1 MTPITIQ
8 TLLIAAG
15 LFSIGLIGFLVRKN
29 IILMFLS
36 VELMLAGVA
45 TNFIAFGAHHG
56 NPQGQLF
63 AVLILTVASCEAA
76 MALALVVALY
86 RRNPTLNIFAWSRL
100 HEVES
105 DQVKEQL
112 TGEVADE
119 EIIHPKLTPAGNDP
133 MTVLTP
139 ERGMPGSLRDTAG
152 DLPAQKA

>member
-1 MTPITIQ
+1 MTLITIQ
-8 TLLIAAG
+8 TLLIAAA

-86 RRNPTLNIFAWSRL
+86 RRKPTLNIFAWSGLR
-100 HEVES
+100 EI
-105 DQVKEQL
+105 EQSQNSEHL
-112 TGEVADE
+112 DE
-119 EIIHPKLTPAGNDP
+119 EIAGDVASLPKLTPAGSDP
-133 MTVLTP
+133 LTTLTP
-139 ERGMPGSLRDTAG
+139 VRTAN

>member
-1 MTPITIQ
+1 MSPMTVQ
-8 TLLIAAG
+8 TLLVAAA

-45 TNFIAFGAHHG
+45 INFVAFGTHHG

-76 MALALVVALY
+76 IALALVVALY

-105 DQVKEQL
+105 NQVKEQL
-112 TGEVADE
+112 TEEVESDDAG
-119 EIIHPKLTPAGNDP
+119 HPKLTPAGSDP
-133 MTVLTP
+133 LSALTP
-139 ERGMPGSLRDTAG
+139 ERTA
-152 DLPAQKA
+152 DNLPAQKA